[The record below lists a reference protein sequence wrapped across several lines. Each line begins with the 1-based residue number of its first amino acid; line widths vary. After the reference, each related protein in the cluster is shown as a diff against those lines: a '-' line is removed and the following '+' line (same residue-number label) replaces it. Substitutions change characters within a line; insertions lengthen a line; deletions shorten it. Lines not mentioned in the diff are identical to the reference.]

1 LHRSDAESLKLNE
14 IGRIKITS
22 ACPLFFD
29 PYDRNRAT
37 GGFVLIDPNDF
48 RTVGAGMIRHSS
60 RSTITEIKRESRE
73 KVAQALPPSSEMH
86 WTPGMVA
93 LTDRISRQ
101 KHQPLCVWLCG
112 GEPVTRNGIAALLE
126 KQLFDTGL
134 QVIRLTDENTRS
146 GLNADLRLNVPD
158 AQEGA
163 RRHMHLARLFTDF
176 GHLVICAYP
185 DTTAETIRDIR
196 QRFVQQQ
203 LLIVSLD
210 SKPPIG
216 DIVIDAGAA
225 DSAVTAA
232 TLFDHVIKRVSTA

>member
-1 LHRSDAESLKLNE
+1 
-14 IGRIKITS
+14 
-22 ACPLFFD
+22 
-29 PYDRNRAT
+29 
-37 GGFVLIDPNDF
+37 
-48 RTVGAGMIRHSS
+48 
-60 RSTITEIKRESRE
+60 
-73 KVAQALPPSSEMH
+73 
-86 WTPGMVA
+86 
-93 LTDRISRQ
+93 
-101 KHQPLCVWLCG
+101 
-112 GEPVTRNGIAALLE
+112 
-126 KQLFDTGL
+126 
-134 QVIRLTDENTRS
+134 
-146 GLNADLRLNVPD
+146 
-158 AQEGA
+158 
-163 RRHMHLARLFTDF
+163 MHLARLFTDF